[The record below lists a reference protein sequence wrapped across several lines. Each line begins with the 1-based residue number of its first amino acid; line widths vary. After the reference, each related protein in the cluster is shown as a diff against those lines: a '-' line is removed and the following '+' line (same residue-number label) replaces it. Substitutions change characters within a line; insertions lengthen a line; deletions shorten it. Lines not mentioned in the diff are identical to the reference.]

1 MPLPEIA
8 DFLQNRDVD
17 RIKAKLQ
24 SQKQAVIQKQKE
36 LQRIERK
43 IDNRLHQLQEA
54 QGAVLDVIEV
64 VESPSCNLVWVEDS
78 LKIQNAFDL
87 EEPIY
92 RLQQSEKEEEALV
105 FLGKIGISI
114 SARHLREQCFNQYD
128 GIFLVLDKE
137 DIYAG
142 DTVNLPAS
150 RCVRVRFCGSHAEA
164 PAQYRK
170 LFAYIQEQ
178 KMEIAG
184 FFREI
189 TIIDY
194 GITNDTKK
202 FVTEISI
209 PVCLKEGS

>member
-92 RLQQSEKEEEALV
+92 RLQ
-105 FLGKIGISI
+105 
-114 SARHLREQCFNQYD
+114 
-128 GIFLVLDKE
+128 
-137 DIYAG
+137 
-142 DTVNLPAS
+142 
-150 RCVRVRFCGSHAEA
+150 
-164 PAQYRK
+164 
-170 LFAYIQEQ
+170 
-178 KMEIAG
+178 
-184 FFREI
+184 
-189 TIIDY
+189 
-194 GITNDTKK
+194 
-202 FVTEISI
+202 
-209 PVCLKEGS
+209 

>member
-78 LKIQNAFDL
+78 RSKMEYYSSHI
-87 EEPIY
+87 IY

-209 PVCLKEGS
+209 PVCLKEG